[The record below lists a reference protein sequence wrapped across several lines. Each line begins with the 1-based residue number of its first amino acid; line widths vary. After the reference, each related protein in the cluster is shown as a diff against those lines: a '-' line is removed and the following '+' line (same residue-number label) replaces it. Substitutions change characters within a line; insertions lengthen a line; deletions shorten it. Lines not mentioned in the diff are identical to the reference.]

1 MNYKINYVPSFG
13 KDLKKLSRKY
23 RSIKKDYENLLK
35 ILSINE
41 PHQIGTPI
49 GKNCYKL
56 RLKNS
61 DNQKGKSG
69 GYRVIYFY
77 IENDDVTLLAIY
89 SKSEIENID
98 ENEIEKRLLEK
109 LS

>member
-41 PHQIGTPI
+41 PL
-49 GKNCYKL
+49 YK
-56 RLKNS
+56 
-61 DNQKGKSG
+61 
-69 GYRVIYFY
+69 
-77 IENDDVTLLAIY
+77 NDDVTLLAIY

-98 ENEIEKRLLEK
+98 ENKI
-109 LS
+109 